1 MNLFDGSEE
10 PECKRLR
17 PHKLILNPPPSFD
30 VCGVSRDVWWFKIIL
45 SNAFLLVD
53 LISLKRTCKAFAL
66 FKPLRGL
73 IKAKEEAAFGK
84 TPKKYWNVVKQC
96 PYTNPLSFVGRL
108 CVHKFVLFVLGNHI
122 YPNGGNYY
130 RLGVFSHKTKMCE
143 VFLGLNQEFRRCL
156 DVKEWNDGYVQ
167 IFFPDASIF
176 IQGLSREQIKK
187 LL

>member
-17 PHKLILNPPPSFD
+17 PHKLILEPPVSFD

-53 LISLKRTCKAFAL
+53 LIRLKRTCKALAL
-66 FKPLRGL
+66 FKPLRWL

-84 TPKKYWNVVKQC
+84 TPKPYWNVVRQC
-96 PYTNPLSFVGRL
+96 PYTDPLEFVGQQSSN
-108 CVHKFVLFVLGNHI
+108 KFVLFIRGTQDHFP
-122 YPNGGNYY
+122 YDYMF
-130 RLGVFSHKTKMCE
+130 RLGVFSHKTEICKA
-143 VFLGLNQEFRRCL
+143 LSKLNQEFRRSETIIEN
-156 DVKEWNDGYVQ
+156 KEGYVEMLFIHAV
-167 IFFPDASIF
+167 IFV
-176 IQGLSREQIKK
+176 QGLSREQIKK